1 MTAIW
6 NTIQS
11 MTSALRNMWQW
22 LDDRIGI
29 SDVFMPMLKHIV
41 PRDARWWYV
50 FGSAAFC
57 AFMMQV
63 ISGVGLAFSYVP
75 AGGEAYASLKYIT
88 EEATFGSL
96 LRGMHFFGASVMI
109 TLVFIHLAQVFLHGS
124 YKYPRELNWLSG
136 VLLLFL
142 TLGMGFTGQLLRWD
156 SNAVWSVVVGAEQA
170 DRAPI
175 IGTMLARFILG
186 GDTIGGATLSR
197 FYAVH
202 VFIIPAMIFAT
213 VGLHLWLVL
222 RHGISEMPRAGQPV
236 EPATY
241 KVEYEE
247 RLRKTGVPFFP
258 EAAWRD
264 IIFATLVVAI
274 IVGCAAIFGPPA
286 LDRPPDPADLNTNPA
301 PDWYLLWYFA
311 VLAMLPPWL
320 ETWVILGAPLA
331 VIVMLVAIPFVSNRG
346 ERAPSK
352 RPWAIGA
359 VIAAVLGFVVLT
371 IYGIKEP
378 WSPDFGVQPLP
389 AQVVGTT
396 DGPVARGATL
406 VHQKGCLYC
415 HHIDGYG
422 GHRGPE
428 LSNIGEL
435 LTRDQM
441 IIRITNGGYNMPS
454 FASTLSSDNLDDIVG
469 FLQTRRRDALKQ
481 SPSQ

>member
-1 MTAIW
+1 MIR
-6 NTIQS
+6 
-11 MTSALRNMWQW
+11 ALRSMWEW
-22 LDDRIGI
+22 LDDRVGI
-29 SDVFMPMLKHIV
+29 NDVFMPMLKHVV

-57 AFMMQV
+57 AFLMQV
-63 ISGVGLAFSYVP
+63 ASGVGLAFSYVP
-75 AGGEAYASLKYIT
+75 SGGEAFQSLKYIT
-88 EEATFGSL
+88 EEATFGRL
-96 LRGMHFFGASVMI
+96 LRGMHFFGASVMV

-124 YKYPRELNWLSG
+124 YKFPRELNWLSG

-170 DRAPI
+170 DRAPF
-175 IGTMLARFILG
+175 IGPMLARFILG

-202 VFIIPAMIFAT
+202 VFIIPAIIFAF

-222 RHGISEMPRAGQPV
+222 RHGVSEMPKSGQPV
-236 EPATY
+236 NPATY
-241 KVEYEE
+241 RKDYEA
-247 RLRKTGVPFFP
+247 RLKKSGVPFFP
-258 EAAWRD
+258 YAAWRD
-264 IIFATLVVAI
+264 IVFAALVVAI

-331 VIVMLVAIPFVSNRG
+331 VIVILVAIPLVSNRG
-346 ERAPSK
+346 ERAPSR
-352 RPWAIGA
+352 RPWAVAA

-371 IYGIKEP
+371 IYGIKAP
-378 WSPDFGVQPLP
+378 WSPDFGVPPLP
-389 AQVVGTT
+389 AEVVGRLE
-396 DGPVARGATL
+396 GSALRGATL

-415 HHIDGYG
+415 HDIAGYG

-428 LSNIGEL
+428 LGHIGAL
-435 LTRDQM
+435 LTREQM
-441 IIRITNGGYNMPS
+441 IIRITNGGHNMPA
-454 FASTLSSDNLDDIVG
+454 FASTISSTDLEDIVS
-469 FLQTRRRDALKQ
+469 FLQTRREESMSTDPQ
-481 SPSQ
+481 SHEEGSSR